1 MHLGPVIRRLRE
13 EKGWS
18 QEELAHRIG
27 TTAAT
32 LSRVENQKHGTSEAM
47 TNLLSKVFE
56 CRVYELYALAEGVT
70 LGQVNDL
77 ADILGKEES
86 LLVFRY
92 RKMKAVR
99 KSILLGV
106 SAALSDED

>member
-32 LSRVENQKHGTSEAM
+32 LSRMENKKIGVGESM
-47 TNLLSKVFE
+47 TNLLAKAFG
-56 CRVYELYALAEGVT
+56 RRIYELYALAEGVT
-70 LGQVNDL
+70 FGQVNEL
-77 ADILGKEES
+77 ADVLGKEET
-86 LLVFRY
+86 LLISRY
-92 RKMKAVR
+92 RKMKSSR
-99 KSILLGV
+99 KDVLLRLSV
-106 SAALSDED
+106 ALCEED